1 MHSELLTRLICL
13 NAKIGRSYMSS
24 DSRKVIEV
32 ARGVLNSWFII
43 AK

>member
-1 MHSELLTRLICL
+1 MHSELLTRLMCL
-13 NAKIGRSYMSS
+13 KAKTGRSYMSS